1 MTMLTDDQQNEID
14 NWDPEVA
21 REKMSAKGVK
31 MPVTFTRDVLEEP
44 KMKME
49 TTEPPEKVITI
60 TKKPSIINLG
70 KKNKNAL
77 F

>member
-1 MTMLTDDQQNEID
+1 MITDEQQEEID
-14 NWDPEVA
+14 GWDPDEA

-31 MPVTFTRDVLEEP
+31 IPITFKRDDINEPVMT
-44 KMKME
+44 ME
-49 TTEPPEKVITI
+49 VTDPPEKTITI
-60 TKKPSIINLG
+60 TKKPTIINLG

>member
-1 MTMLTDDQQNEID
+1 MTEEQNKQIED
-14 NWDPEVA
+14 WDPVAA

-31 MPVTFTRDVLEEP
+31 MPIMFTRDIIEEP
-44 KMKME
+44 DMAME
-49 TTEPPEKVITI
+49 ATEPPEKIINV

>member
-1 MTMLTDDQQNEID
+1 MISDEQNKEIED
-14 NWDPEVA
+14 WDPDEA
-21 REKMSAKGVK
+21 REKMSAKGVRIPIK
-31 MPVTFTRDVLEEP
+31 FTRDVIEEP
-44 KMKME
+44 NMQME
-49 TTEPPEKVITI
+49 TTEPPEKIITI

>member
-1 MTMLTDDQQNEID
+1 MTEEQDKQIED
-14 NWDPEVA
+14 WDPDEA

-31 MPVTFTRDVLEEP
+31 IPITFKRDDHDEP
-44 KMKME
+44 TME
-49 TTEPPEKVITI
+49 MEVSDPPEKMISI

>member
-1 MTMLTDDQQNEID
+1 MISDEHEKEVED
-14 NWDPEVA
+14 WDPDEA
-21 REKMSAKGVK
+21 REKMSAKGLK
-31 MPVTFTRDVLEEP
+31 MPIKFKRDEIEKP
-44 KMKME
+44 DMKMIVKD
-49 TTEPPEKVITI
+49 PPEKTITI